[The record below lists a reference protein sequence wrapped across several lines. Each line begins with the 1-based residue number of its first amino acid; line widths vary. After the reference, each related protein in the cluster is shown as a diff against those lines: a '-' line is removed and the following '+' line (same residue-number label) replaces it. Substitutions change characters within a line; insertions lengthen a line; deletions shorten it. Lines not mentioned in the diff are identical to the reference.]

1 MRKLLRIS
9 ALLMVVMLAALATR
23 MPNAMAQEATPDEE
37 AEVFDQLTELEGL
50 ESAVSRYYALDYEA
64 LMSSASP
71 AAGEDFAFPEGM
83 QLLGG
88 AVFKFD
94 SDDNAQ
100 AGRDKAAELVG
111 SEVAAE
117 GELEFTEVEID
128 DLNDE
133 TIALETT
140 VEEEGL
146 GATHSLVVIT
156 QEDEYLYVAIGVAT
170 GAEASATQTTV
181 DLVKYMIDTDAGDGD
196 GTFNADGTS
205 EGGLWDKFPAAD
217 NEIVT
222 GLIPE
227 DEQIFPAHED
237 HG

>member
-37 AEVFDQLTELEGL
+37 AEVFDELTQLEGL

-71 AAGEDFAFPEGM
+71 EASGEFAFPEGI

-94 SDDNAQ
+94 NDDNAK
-100 AGRDKAAELVG
+100 AGRDKAGELIG
-111 SEVAAE
+111 TEVAAE

-128 DLNDE
+128 GLNDE
-133 TIALETT
+133 TIALEAT

-146 GATHSLVVIT
+146 GATHSLVIVT

-170 GAEASATQTTV
+170 GAEASATEKTA
-181 DLVKYMIDTDAGDGD
+181 DLVKYMIDADAGDGE

-205 EGGLWDKFPAAD
+205 EGGLWDKFPESD
-217 NEIVT
+217 NEIVS
-222 GLIPE
+222 GLVPE
-227 DEQIFPAHED
+227 DEQIFPVHEE
-237 HG
+237 HE